1 MTGLIT
7 LNMEAK
13 PEWIISP
20 FTGNFLLDA
29 LINEI
34 LKIKKYIKF
43 KYTNATEGPLPRLYP
58 YRMI

>member
-29 LINEI
+29 LINNS

-43 KYTNATEGPLPRLYP
+43 KIY
-58 YRMI
+58 